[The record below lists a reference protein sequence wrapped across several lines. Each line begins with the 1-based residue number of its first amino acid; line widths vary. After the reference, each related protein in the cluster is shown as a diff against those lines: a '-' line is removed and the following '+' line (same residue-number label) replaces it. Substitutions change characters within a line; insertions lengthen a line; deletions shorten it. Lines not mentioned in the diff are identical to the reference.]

1 MESLPASEHRL
12 KEIEQ
17 KLKQDLVCVKLA
29 QYCIQGRPDKSC
41 LSGQI
46 KLYHPLASEISI
58 VNRLLMRKSRI
69 IIPTSLQKQ
78 VLDQIH
84 TGHQGLNKCR
94 ERARQSVW
102 WPGLSKQLQ
111 ELIANC
117 HTCCKASKQRT
128 EPMISSPFP
137 DLPWQKLGMDLFEF
151 NKITYLL
158 IVDYYSRYIEV
169 AKLNH
174 STAEE
179 VILHCKSIFAR
190 HGIPEEVITDN
201 GPQFIAEL
209 FSEFTRNYQFSHI
222 TGSPYHPMSNGEAK
236 RVVGTVKSL
245 LRKKGDPY
253 LALLAYRVTPLQ
265 NGYSPC
271 QLRMGRTLHYTLST
285 TRKAGIPF
293 TPDNKALVAREK
305 QLREKR
311 KDNFDHRH
319 RVQELPVL
327 TPGDMVWVPDRQ
339 EGGTIEDQVGPRSYQ
354 VETP

>member
-1 MESLPASEHRL
+1 
-12 KEIEQ
+12 
-17 KLKQDLVCVKLA
+17 
-29 QYCIQGRPDKSC
+29 
-41 LSGQI
+41 
-46 KLYHPLASEISI
+46 
-58 VNRLLMRKSRI
+58 
-69 IIPTSLQKQ
+69 
-78 VLDQIH
+78 
-84 TGHQGLNKCR
+84 
-94 ERARQSVW
+94 
-102 WPGLSKQLQ
+102 
-111 ELIANC
+111 
-117 HTCCKASKQRT
+117 
-128 EPMISSPFP
+128 
-137 DLPWQKLGMDLFEF
+137 MDLFEF

-209 FSEFTRNYQFSHI
+209 FSEFARNYQFSHI
-222 TGSPYHPMSNGEAK
+222 TSSPYHPMSNGEAK
-236 RVVGTVKSL
+236 RAVGTVKSL

-265 NGYSPC
+265 NGYSLC
-271 QLRMGRTLHYTLST
+271 HLLMGRTLRSTLPT
-285 TRKAGIPF
+285 TRKARIPF

-339 EGGTIEDQVGPRSYQ
+339 EGGTIEDQVGPCSYRNPLRLIQ
-354 VETP
+354 AKPKSFDYFTSAFCSPKQRRNSN